1 MYYVDQ
7 CPICE
12 GGLRGFR
19 TCPQG
24 HIVVLCDECEAI
36 WINPT
41 DTSPQFS
48 APSTAV
54 CPMCGSDLFDNLA
67 HWSDTQEIGAAGWR
81 NSVAGAWERD
91 NTTGLPAQPA
101 GEE

>member
-12 GGLRGFR
+12 AGLRGFR

-24 HIVVLCDECEAI
+24 HVVVLCDECEAV
-36 WINPT
+36 WI
-41 DTSPQFS
+41 SPYGNGPLFS
-48 APSTAV
+48 APPATH
-54 CPMCGSDLFDNLA
+54 CPQCGSDLFDSHA
-67 HWSDTQEIGAAGWR
+67 HWSDTQEIGAAGWQD
-81 NSVAGAWERD
+81 SVAGAWERD
-91 NTTGLPAQPA
+91 TAIELPPQPA